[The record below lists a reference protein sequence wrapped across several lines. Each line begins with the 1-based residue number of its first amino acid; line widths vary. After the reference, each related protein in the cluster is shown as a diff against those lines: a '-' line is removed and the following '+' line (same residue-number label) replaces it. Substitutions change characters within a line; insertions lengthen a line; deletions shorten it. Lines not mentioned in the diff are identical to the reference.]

1 MKLTA
6 LLFFNLGVERRQLL
20 FVIGVSA
27 IGWLTARV
35 LTLKPHSHSAG
46 IQWSQ
51 GFRPPSM
58 MLSEAG
64 ILASFWF
71 VERLFAVGVAQ

>member
-58 MLSEAG
+58 MLVKQEYWRVFGLSNDC
-64 ILASFWF
+64 L
-71 VERLFAVGVAQ
+71 R